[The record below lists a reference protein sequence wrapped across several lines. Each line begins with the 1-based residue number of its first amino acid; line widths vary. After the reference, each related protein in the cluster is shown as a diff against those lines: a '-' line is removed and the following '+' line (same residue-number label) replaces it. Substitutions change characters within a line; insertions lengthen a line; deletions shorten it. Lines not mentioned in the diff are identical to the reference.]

1 MGDLEAR
8 VAELER
14 RLAIM
19 EIERDYSMTRSLT
32 GAVLVGVFLLSVIIG
47 AGSLLSMLVHT
58 ALRAWG
64 LV

>member
-19 EIERDYSMTRSLT
+19 EIDRDYSMTRSLT
-32 GAVLVGVFLLSVIIG
+32 GAVLVGVFLLSVII
-47 AGSLLSMLVHT
+47 LSMLVHT